1 MAVATFD
8 TLKFADT
15 LKAGGVP
22 PSQAEAQAR
31 AMGDV
36 IQVNLR
42 DLVTKDDLERAVSGL
57 KRDLSDEIASETN
70 KLSLKLA
77 ELNTKIEVTAAKNA
91 SDNYLTRWML
101 GATLSGVT
109 ALVIRMFFMRPGL

>member
-15 LKAGGVP
+15 LKASGMP
-22 PSQAEAQAR
+22 PTQAEAHAR
-31 AMGDV
+31 AMADV

-42 DLVTKDDLERAVSGL
+42 DLVTREDLDRAVKDL
-57 KRDLSDEIASETN
+57 KRDITEETG
-70 KLSLKLA
+70 KLAIKLA
-77 ELNTKIEVTAAKNA
+77 ELNTKVEVIGTKNA

-101 GATLSGVT
+101 GATLSGVM
-109 ALVIRMFFMRPGL
+109 ALVVRMFFMRPGL